1 MDTWLDTASQ
11 WLTSLFATPTAP
23 PATTNETI
31 VHETTSNEPLFH
43 LMPVARVSII

>member
-23 PATTNETI
+23 SLRLLPS
-31 VHETTSNEPLFH
+31 ETTSIEPDVVRFH
-43 LMPVARVSII
+43 LMPVAVSIV